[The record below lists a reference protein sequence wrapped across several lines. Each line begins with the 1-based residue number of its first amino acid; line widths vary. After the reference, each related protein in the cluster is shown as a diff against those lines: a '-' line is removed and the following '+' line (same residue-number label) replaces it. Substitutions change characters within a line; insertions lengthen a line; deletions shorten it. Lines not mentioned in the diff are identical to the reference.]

1 MKYGEMIETVDRIGC
16 ALRKRG
22 FRASDT
28 VLFIANNQLETAI
41 SYLAVWAI
49 EGCPASLGLDSFTG
63 IHNFFLSF
71 VPIILFLLMRIIYNI
86 QMKS

>member
-63 IHNFFLSF
+63 MYSIISF
-71 VPIILFLLMRIIYNI
+71 VLSYIILILLMRELYITYR
-86 QMKS
+86 